1 MTKTQSKIT
10 RDSALLALIQ
20 KLTETPGPSGQESLI
35 RAAVLEE
42 IKDHADEIRTDA
54 LGSLIARVGSKQD
67 GGMRVM
73 ISAHIDEIGLMVT
86 HVDANGFARFI
97 AIGGV
102 SPLTCIGGRVLFMN
116 GARGVIGCERL
127 EPNAAPTLDK
137 LFIDTGAL
145 SKADC
150 PVSVGD
156 VCGFE
161 RPFLDLGAH
170 LVAKSMDD
178 RVAAVIA
185 IQALRALKK
194 TPHEVYFVFSVQ
206 EEVGLR
212 GATTAA
218 FGVNPDIGL
227 AVDVTRTGDTPRGIK
242 MEVALD
248 KGPAIKVRDSSFI
261 ADPRVVNWMASSA
274 ESARIPYQLE
284 VLEAG
289 GTDGRAIQ
297 LAHAGVPAGCL
308 SIPCRYI
315 HSPSEMVSYTDVENA
330 VRLLVR
336 LLSEEIRLEYSTESA
351 F

>member
-1 MTKTQSKIT
+1 MTKTQSKNL
-10 RDSALLALIQ
+10 RDEALLALIR
-20 KLTETPGPSGQESLI
+20 KLVETPGPSGQEGLI

-42 IKDHADEIRTDA
+42 IKAHVDEVRTDA
-54 LGSLIARVGSKQD
+54 LGNLIARVGAKQA
-67 GGMRVM
+67 GGLRVM

-127 EPNAAPTLDK
+127 EPNSAPTLEK

-145 SKADC
+145 SREDC

-178 RVAAVIA
+178 RVSAAVA

-218 FGVNPDIGL
+218 YGVNPDVGL
-227 AVDVTRTGDTPRGIK
+227 AVDVTRTGDTPRTVK
-242 MEVALD
+242 MEVSLD

-261 ADPRVVNWMASSA
+261 ADPRVVNWMVAA
-274 ESARIPYQLE
+274 AKAAKLPYQLE

-315 HSPSEMVSYTDVENA
+315 HSPSEMVSYADVENA
-330 VRLLVR
+330 VKLLVQ
-336 LLSEEIRLEYSTESA
+336 LLSEEIKLD
-351 F
+351 

>member
-1 MTKTQSKIT
+1 MTKTQPNNT
-10 RDSALLALIQ
+10 RDEALLALIR
-20 KLTETPGPSGQESLI
+20 KLVETPGPSGQESLI
-35 RAAVLEE
+35 RAAVLAE
-42 IKDHADEIRTDA
+42 IKDHVDEIRTDA
-54 LGSLIARVGSKQD
+54 LGNLIARVGSKKA
-67 GGMRVM
+67 GGLRVM
-73 ISAHIDEIGLMVT
+73 VSAHIDEIGLMVT

-97 AIGGV
+97 PIGGV
-102 SPLTCIGGRVLFMN
+102 SPLTCLGGRVLFMN

-127 EPNAAPTLDK
+127 EPNTAPTLEK

-145 SKADC
+145 SREDC

-170 LVAKSMDD
+170 LVAKSLDD
-178 RVAAVIA
+178 RVSAAVA

-194 TPHEVYFVFSVQ
+194 TPHEVFFVFSVQ

-218 FGVNPDIGL
+218 YGVNPDVGL
-227 AVDVTRTGDTPRGIK
+227 AVDVTRTGDTPRTVK
-242 MEVALD
+242 MEVGLD

-261 ADPRVVNWMASSA
+261 ADPRVVNWMVAAAKASK
-274 ESARIPYQLE
+274 IPYQLE

-315 HSPSEMVSYTDVENA
+315 HSPSEMVSYADVENA
-330 VRLLVR
+330 VKLLVR
-336 LLSEEIRLEYSTESA
+336 LLSEEIRLD
-351 F
+351 

>member
-1 MTKTQSKIT
+1 MTKTQSTTT
-10 RDSALLALIQ
+10 RDEALLTLIQ
-20 KLTETPGPSGQESLI
+20 KLVETPGPSGQENLI
-35 RAAVLEE
+35 RAAVIEE
-42 IKDHADEIRTDA
+42 IKDYAEEIRTDA
-54 LGSLIARVGSKQD
+54 LGNLIARVGTKQP
-67 GGMRVM
+67 GGLRVM
-73 ISAHIDEIGLMVT
+73 VSAHIDEIGLMVT

-116 GARGVIGCERL
+116 GTRGVIGCERL
-127 EPNAAPTLDK
+127 EPNTVPTLDK
-137 LFIDTGAL
+137 LFIGTGAL
-145 SKADC
+145 SREDC

-161 RPFLDLGAH
+161 RPFLDMGAH

-178 RVAAVIA
+178 RVSAAVA

-194 TPHEVYFVFSVQ
+194 TPQEVFFVFSTQ

-218 FGVNPDIGL
+218 YGVNPDVGL
-227 AVDVTRTGDTPRGIK
+227 AVDVTRTGDTPRTVK

-261 ADPRVVNWMASSA
+261 ADPRVVAWMVATAKSA
-274 ESARIPYQLE
+274 GLPYQLE

-315 HSPSEMVSYTDVENA
+315 HSPSEMVSYSDVKYAIE
-330 VRLLVR
+330 LLTR
-336 LLSEEIRLEYSTESA
+336 LLSAEIKLG
-351 F
+351 